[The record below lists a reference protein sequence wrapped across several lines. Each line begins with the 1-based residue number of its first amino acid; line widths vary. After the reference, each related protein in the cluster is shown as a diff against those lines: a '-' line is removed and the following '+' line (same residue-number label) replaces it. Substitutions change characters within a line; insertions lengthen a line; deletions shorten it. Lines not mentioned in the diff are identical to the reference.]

1 MSSFGIMSLSLE
13 NEKSYITEIA
23 KLGKS
28 LAFDV
33 YHFVPS
39 SYNPLTEKVSGKI
52 FDSEQNCWLTQDFPV
67 PSFLYDRCYYQENSH
82 SRQCK
87 NIVEWLKQKKDIV
100 FIGNG
105 LPNKLK
111 LYDVLKASKLAPYI
125 PKSIQVISADEV
137 LEDLRFVNP
146 IILKPI
152 NGSQGNGIYFIKEQH
167 KRIFVRTDKKE
178 RHVEHIFKDKEK
190 FSRWLTTLLQKNDYF
205 SQSYLPL
212 CNQDKQPFDIR
223 ALLQKNGQ
231 NKWEIIEKGIRLG
244 AKDRIISNL
253 SAGAEVIPFKQWL
266 DTAPYKMKSFIENE
280 INDILSS
287 LPPILEQSF
296 PALFELGVDIGITEN
311 GSLWILDVNSK
322 PGRKVILLAYPDLSE
337 RLYKAPLAYAAML
350 RDGQRRNSNEKT
362 LLY

>member
-125 PKSIQVISADEV
+125 PKSKQVISADEL